1 MYLSQNRSSYL
12 YTATPAVM
20 SDDKSQISLNL
31 LTLPSPFNNG
41 IKKLLPHFYRQ
52 TGIKVNL
59 AIHPYD
65 EVYQILGQLHLHPY
79 YDLLRIDMA
88 CFPWF
93 AERILRP
100 LDKIGDGLTGFIES
114 LFLTYATKIWFG

>member
-1 MYLSQNRSSYL
+1 MLSLVWKPEALLIAEPHEYKNNNVSVANRSSYL

-31 LTLPSPFNNG
+31 LTLPSPSTTASL
-41 IKKLLPHFYRQ
+41 KTTSSFYRQ

-59 AIHPYD
+59 AIHPMMKS
-65 EVYQILGQLHLHPY
+65 IKFGPISILHPY

-88 CFPWF
+88 CFMVC
-93 AERILRP
+93 
-100 LDKIGDGLTGFIES
+100 
-114 LFLTYATKIWFG
+114 